1 MSTTKIY
8 GQARR
13 KQRQTEASVRNGDRR
28 PAKKA
33 GQSESQC
40 LRELQDAVATL
51 KVATDSLAVELRLP
65 GKCFAETAVWE
76 GRKRL
81 ASALGESSKLGG
93 REAVLLWAKGN
104 RLFTRS
110 LRLAEISRSRRR
122 AYAIRKAA
130 QANGSS
136 SCVSATIPAPVTSG
150 HWEFSSEDEP
160 RRRLDPNCVA
170 WDDELYDLAHGEW

>member
-93 REAVLLWAKGN
+93 RRAIAFSPA
-104 RLFTRS
+104 LFDWPRYPVRAGGPTPFARQ
-110 LRLAEISRSRRR
+110 RRR
-122 AYAIRKAA
+122 T
-130 QANGSS
+130 G
-136 SCVSATIPAPVTSG
+136 
-150 HWEFSSEDEP
+150 
-160 RRRLDPNCVA
+160 VA
-170 WDDELYDLAHGEW
+170 RA